1 MSEKT
6 KNQGVMD
13 DINIKH
19 DTNIEK
25 VFKGGLGA
33 LSITERVYM
42 LFAIALSSF
51 SLYTA
56 AFGLLESWKHR
67 MIHLML
73 ILALVFLG
81 NLTKDYKEG
90 KKLKAGLMGVM
101 LVMWGALVIFASVD
115 YEQIIL
121 RMGIPNMN
129 DKIFGTILIM
139 LVMMACYRKMGWAI
153 TSLGGLFMFYALF
166 GNIFPGDL
174 YHRGM
179 SYGRFIDFLFNQT
192 VGILG
197 VPIKVAAEYVIMFI
211 IFGAFLTKSG
221 AGEFFIRL
229 SFALTG
235 RLWGGPAKAAV
246 VASAM
251 MATINGSGVGNAVAT
266 GSITIPLMKK
276 VGYKPHF
283 AAAVEAAASN
293 GGMIMPPVM
302 ASVAFLIAEF
312 TKTPYSQIMLHGLIP
327 ASLYFLAVI
336 LMVHFEAK
344 KTDLSPLPDDQ
355 IPDLME
361 VLKSG
366 WYFFVPIVVLA
377 YMLIK
382 GYSPMM
388 AASIGIVI
396 MVILSYAKK
405 ETRMGVKEILAAL
418 EEGSTN
424 TIAVSVAC
432 AVAGIIVGVIT
443 GTGLGVKFSSMI
455 VSMAGDSMFMV
466 LFLTMISSIIMGMGM
481 TAAAVYVI
489 VSALTVPAL
498 INMGIPIMPA
508 HFFVYY
514 YGISSAITPPV
525 ALAAYG
531 AAGIAGA
538 DHNKTAFTAIR
549 LAIVTFVIPFAFV
562 YNPELLAIGG
572 LSDILITVLFAVIGV
587 VALSAGI
594 SKWLI
599 SKATNL
605 ERIILIGVS
614 IMLFTDMLILNI
626 IGITIFVVIWFRQRN
641 KVITNNVV
649 AAQG

>member
-1 MSEKT
+1 MGNEDNHKI
-6 KNQGVMD
+6 VMD
-13 DINIKH
+13 DINIQQN
-19 DTNIEK
+19 TNIEK
-25 VFKGGLGA
+25 VFSEGLGA
-33 LSITERVYM
+33 LNFAQRLYM
-42 LFAIALSSF
+42 LFAIGLSGF

-73 ILALVFLG
+73 ILVLVFLSQMV
-81 NLTKDYKEG
+81 KDFKKE
-90 KKLKAGLMGVM
+90 KLIRAASMVLM
-101 LVMWGALVIFASVD
+101 LVLWAALLVYVAID

-121 RMGIPNMN
+121 RMGIPNMY
-129 DKIFGTILIM
+129 DKIFGTILII
-139 LVMMACYRKMGWAI
+139 LVMVASYRKMGLAI
-153 TSLGGLFMFYALF
+153 TSLGGLFMVYALF

-192 VGILG
+192 IGILG

-235 RLWGGPAKAAV
+235 RYWGGPAKAAV
-246 VASAM
+246 VASAL

-327 ASLYFLAVI
+327 ASLYFFAVI

-344 KTDLSPLPDDQ
+344 KTDLSPLPEDQ
-355 IPDLME
+355 IPDLKV
-361 VLKSG
+361 VLASG
-366 WYFFVPIVVLA
+366 WYFFVPILILG
-377 YMLIK
+377 YMLFK
-382 GYSPMM
+382 GFSPMM
-388 AASIGIVI
+388 AASMGIMI
-396 MVILSYAKK
+396 MVILSYVKK
-405 ETRMGVKEILAAL
+405 ETRMGIKEILAAL

-455 VSMAGDSMFMV
+455 LSLAGDSMFMV

-498 INMGIPIMPA
+498 ITMGVPMMPA

-538 DHNKTAFTAIR
+538 DNNKTALTAMR

-562 YNPELLAIGG
+562 YNPELLAIGSIPDV
-572 LSDILITVLFAVIGV
+572 LVTVVFAMVGV
-587 VALSAGI
+587 LALSAGI
-594 SKWLI
+594 AKWLLQ
-599 SKATNL
+599 SMSQL
-605 ERIILIGVS
+605 ERLLLIAVS
-614 IMLFTDMLILNI
+614 VMLFVDILFLNLL
-626 IGITIFVVIWFRQRN
+626 GVTVFVAIWFRQKN
-641 KVITNNVV
+641 KMAATAEQV
-649 AAQG
+649 A